1 MSNIFRLRIIVL
13 AISIACLCQIPMVC
27 SQQPGA
33 TAKKYS
39 VRNLYAP
46 SKNPD
51 RIILTWSDDPA
62 TTQTVNWRTDSSV
75 EQGYAEISEATDGP
89 RFVRDLTRISSK
101 IDELESSVGKSKYHH
116 ATFRDLK
123 PSTKYVFRVGD
134 GKNWSE
140 FSQFTTASK
149 TTEPFSFVYFGDAQ
163 NDIKSHWS
171 RVVRESFKDAPRAKF
186 FLHAGDLVNSANSE
200 IEWGEWFY
208 AAGWINRTIPSIA
221 TPGNHEYERGSL
233 SRNWQPTFEFPKNGP
248 EGFDDTV
255 YYIDFQGVRI
265 VSLNSNAQYQKQADW
280 LNQTLSENPSIWTI
294 VTFHHPVFSTARGRD
309 NKELRDTFQ
318 PIFDRNRVDLVLQGH
333 DHSYGRTS
341 LLWYQ
346 DSDKRVE
353 EPGGEESNVATGQNV
368 RVKGGTVYV
377 VSVSGP
383 KMYGLSDKSKFQKA
397 VENKQLY
404 QIISIDGESL
414 NYSARTA
421 TGNVVDEFELRK
433 MGEGPNQL
441 IETMVSSPK
450 ATMPNR

>member
-1 MSNIFRLRIIVL
+1 MSQFVRLKRCGPHQDLDLPSIRYDVFALKRFVTSLARPIANVVCLLRPYAPVEFTRMSNIFRLRIIVL

-89 RFVRDLTRISSK
+89 HFVRDLTRISSK

-233 SRNWQPTFEFPKNGP
+233 SRNWQPTFEFPKNGIASDIPRSRFEQKFIQVLSQKIANYFYDYEMKENVQP
-248 EGFDDTV
+248 E
-255 YYIDFQGVRI
+255 
-265 VSLNSNAQYQKQADW
+265 
-280 LNQTLSENPSIWTI
+280 
-294 VTFHHPVFSTARGRD
+294 
-309 NKELRDTFQ
+309 
-318 PIFDRNRVDLVLQGH
+318 VL
-333 DHSYGRTS
+333 GRT
-341 LLWYQ
+341 
-346 DSDKRVE
+346 
-353 EPGGEESNVATGQNV
+353 N
-368 RVKGGTVYV
+368 
-377 VSVSGP
+377 
-383 KMYGLSDKSKFQKA
+383 
-397 VENKQLY
+397 
-404 QIISIDGESL
+404 
-414 NYSARTA
+414 
-421 TGNVVDEFELRK
+421 
-433 MGEGPNQL
+433 
-441 IETMVSSPK
+441 
-450 ATMPNR
+450 